1 MLQLSVLYRQGCC
14 NVALVAESYNRLG
27 STRLLWSR
35 HGRTRLFN
43 VPLIGRAAREP
54 LWSVVLGLLDWA
66 TVRTLVELRK
76 NLPRRTVL
84 QLPVSEH

>member
-1 MLQLSVLYRQGCC
+1 MLRGASTVHAVSTGLLKRRPSRRVLLLSVLFRQGCC
-14 NVALVAESYNRLG
+14 NVALVAKCFNRLG

-54 LWSVVLGLLDWA
+54 LWSVFW
-66 TVRTLVELRK
+66 
-76 NLPRRTVL
+76 
-84 QLPVSEH
+84 VSSIGQR